1 MRNRV
6 KTKVQPSLLLL
17 LRRPFEE
24 ILPSRKVQVAT
35 LHDARLPERRKLVS
49 VPPPASA
56 RLAVNRCAVRNCEE
70 VDCLGSG
77 IGAEPFLREA
87 TSQHVPESY
96 LDHDQ
101 VPSAP
106 EDQIGLSALSVCG
119 SVIRPRWSPN
129 IDSIS
134 ASSDL

>member
-24 ILPSRKVQVAT
+24 ILPSRKVTVPT

-49 VPPPASA
+49 VPPLASA

-77 IGAEPFLREA
+77 IVAEPFLREA
-87 TSQHVPESY
+87 TSQHEVLVRLRES
-96 LDHDQ
+96 DQ
-101 VPSAP
+101 RRSPVLRS
-106 EDQIGLSALSVCG
+106 DQIE
-119 SVIRPRWSPN
+119 
-129 IDSIS
+129 
-134 ASSDL
+134 ASRVFHNTEIGRAAGRE